1 MAAVEPQTVVIIEAP
16 PFPVPV
22 FEPCL
27 VLPASPPGLIENR
40 QGSLEVIAGKELRAR
55 GGRGWEMI
63 RYKMDC
69 IHGCV
74 LEARGFNVTLGA
86 GGRAVRTYDDRRA
99 AVKVLFKGSLAKP
112 HAENPMDEIAAMQLI
127 AARGGHPNI
136 LPITA
141 ALEDTTALYLITP
154 YCDGGD
160 LFDYVCMNGGLSEDE
175 RLESEHPEAVRAR
188 ELPPLTR
195 ARPLFRQLAEAL
207 AFLQREDI
215 AVVHRDMSLENVLAI
230 SVDPS
235 AAGTMSSWVLQ
246 LVVHDGGSLFVM
258 DFGMSVRLPPPPSAD
273 ARALIA
279 PQSQRGKAK
288 YMSPEVFAEAPF
300 DAKAD
305 IWALG
310 VMLYTML
317 QYSQPYSRPH
327 PSDARFHAIAVLHS
341 DARFHAIAVLHP
353 YARFHAI
360 AVLHELERCV
370 SRPLTRDALH
380 LIQWC
385 MVATPALRPTVAQ
398 ILGHPWLT
406 RQ

>member
-1 MAAVEPQTVVIIEAP
+1 MAAVAQHEPQTVVVIEAP
-16 PFPVPV
+16 SFPVPV
-22 FEPCL
+22 FEPCF
-27 VLPASPPGLIENR
+27 VLPAFPPGLIENR

-74 LEARGFNVTLGA
+74 LEARGFKVALGA
-86 GGRAVRTYDDRRA
+86 GGREVRTYEDRRA

-112 HAENPMDEIAAMQLI
+112 HVENPMDEIAAMQLI

-141 ALEDTTALYLITP
+141 ALEDATALYLITP

-175 RLESEHPEAVRAR
+175 
-188 ELPPLTR
+188 

-207 AFLQREDI
+207 AFLQRDDI
-215 AVVHRDMSLENVLAI
+215 AVVHRDMSLENVL
-230 SVDPS
+230 
-235 AAGTMSSWVLQ
+235 
-246 LVVHDGGSLFVM
+246 VHDGGSLFVM

-279 PQSQRGKAK
+279 PQSQRGKPK

-305 IWALG
+305 VWALG

-317 QYSQPYSRPH
+317 QYSQPYARPH
-327 PSDARFHAIAVLHS
+327 ASDAR
-341 DARFHAIAVLHP
+341 
-353 YARFHAI
+353 YHAI

-370 SRPLTRDALH
+370 PRPLSRDALH

-406 RQ
+406 RR